1 MKIDLYT
8 QKGEKKGTVDVADSM
23 FKADIHEELMRLSV
37 IRQLANARSGTAAHA
52 KTRAEVRGGGRK
64 PWKQKGTGRARFGS
78 TRNPIWRSGGAAFGP
93 RNDRNY
99 SKDMPKKA
107 RRIALFS
114 VLTQKATD
122 SEIFAL
128 DGFTSKEPKTKE
140 FAVMMSKLPVTR
152 SLLVVLSEK
161 DAVLEKSASNLPNVK
176 TILVNYL
183 NPHDLLKYEKVMFLE
198 PALKKAEE
206 LFLDKK

>member
-8 QKGEKKGTVDVADSM
+8 QKGEKKGTVDAADAM
-23 FKADIHEELMRLSV
+23 FKADIHEELMRLSL

-52 KTRAEVRGGGRK
+52 KTRAEVRGGGKK
-64 PWKQKGTGRARFGS
+64 PWRQKGTGRARFGS
-78 TRNPIWRSGGAAFGP
+78 SRNPIWRSGGAAFGP
-93 RNDRNY
+93 RNERNY

-107 RRIALFS
+107 RKIALFS

-122 SEIFAL
+122 SDIFAL
-128 DGFTSKEPKTKE
+128 DGFTTKVPKTKE
-140 FAVMMSKLPVTR
+140 FVTMLEKLPIKR
-152 SLLVVLSEK
+152 SVLVVLSEK
-161 DAVLEKSASNLPNVK
+161 DSVLEKSASNIPNVK

-198 PALKKAEE
+198 SALKKAEE
-206 LFLDKK
+206 LFLK

>member
-1 MKIDLYT
+1 
-8 QKGEKKGTVDVADSM
+8 
-23 FKADIHEELMRLSV
+23 
-37 IRQLANARSGTAAHA
+37 
-52 KTRAEVRGGGRK
+52 K

-78 TRNPIWRSGGAAFGP
+78 SRNPIWRSGGAAFGP

-140 FAVMMSKLPVTR
+140 FATMMSKLPVTR

-206 LFLDKK
+206 LFLK

>member
-8 QKGEKKGTVDVADSM
+8 QKGEKKGVIDASDAI
-23 FKADIHEELMRLSV
+23 FKADIHEELMRLAV
-37 IRQLANARSGTAAHA
+37 IRQLSNGRVATAHV

-64 PWKQKGTGRARFGS
+64 PWRQKGTGRARFGS

-93 RNDRNY
+93 RNDRNF
-99 SKDMPKKA
+99 SKEMPKKA

-114 VLTQKATD
+114 ILTQKATD

-128 DGFTSKEPKTKE
+128 DGFTSKEPSTKE
-140 FAVMMSKLPVTR
+140 FTAMMSKLPVTR
-152 SLLVVLSEK
+152 SLLVILSEK
-161 DAVLEKSASNLPNVK
+161 DAIIEKSASNLPNVK

-183 NPHDLLKYEKVMFLE
+183 NPHDLLKYEKIMILE

-206 LFLDKK
+206 LFL

>member
-8 QKGEKKGTVDVADSM
+8 QKGEKKGAIDISDVM
-23 FKADIHEELMRLSV
+23 FKAEVHEELMRLAV

-52 KTRAEVRGGGRK
+52 KTRGEVRGGGKK

-99 SKDMPKKA
+99 SKDMPRKA
-107 RRIALFS
+107 RKIALFS

-128 DGFTSKEPKTKE
+128 DGFNFKEPRTKD
-140 FAVMMSKLPVTR
+140 FVSMMAKLPVKR

-161 DAVLEKSASNLPNVK
+161 DAVLEKSANNIPNVK

-198 PALKKAEE
+198 SALKKAED
-206 LFLDKK
+206 LFIK